1 MVVRT
6 VRAVCPIN
14 TTEIYKVMNQTD
26 ADALN
31 LCETFNGTISVE
43 PYATNLISIPGV
55 KHIIGDLWIGANPSS
70 KNLTGMSIL
79 SMQSLAF
86 VDGTM
91 DIGRISN
98 LITLDLPALASVGQ
112 AFDIFENPS
121 LSTVSLPN
129 LTSVGT
135 LTLNGLPSLI
145 DLKFVAGIRN
155 ITGYTRGGPGSGSQ
169 GLPSQVTI
177 QNTGLISLEGLLF
190 SDISRLAITD
200 NALKNLT
207 LSLES
212 FNCAKDY
219 SYMFDIS
226 RNYNMSLNLPN
237 LTTINCEFV
246 GLDDLSALNIPALSV
261 VHGSVSF
268 NNLTPNSFNAPKLLS
283 VSDSIHFGQ
292 GSVQQINLPSLQT
305 VGVGFSIDGTPAI
318 YLENGVL
325 LPNITNVSGMIV
337 VGDNQNQPYCQILD
351 NQRCRGLFTG
361 YYSCGNEEVG
371 VDSYPNNC
379 RYTYLAYG
387 WTRAKKLEV
396 GLGISLGSLA
406 LLGFIWL
413 VYHNIKLQRAE
424 EAATRASE
432 YVELG
437 STEQLPKYS
446 QHDDDSGVIP
456 PYEAYGSNETASAG
470 VSGEESDMVATTTQ
484 ERVDDGV
491 HGGEQDVLRHKD
503 ANSAPVSPLEEAP
516 DVSQHLSLDIA
527 HRVSQDEK

>member
-14 TTEIYKVMNQTD
+14 TTEIYKVTNQTD

-79 SMQSLAF
+79 SMQSLVF
-86 VDGTM
+86 VDGIM

-98 LITLDLPALASVGQ
+98 LMTLDLPALASVGQ
-112 AFDIFENPS
+112 AFDIYENPS

-135 LTLNGLPSLI
+135 LTLNELPSLI
-145 DLKFVAGIRN
+145 DLNFVAGIRN

-169 GLPSQVTI
+169 VFPSQVTI

-190 SDISRLAITD
+190 SDIIGLTITD
-200 NALKNLT
+200 NALKSLT

-212 FNCAKDY
+212 FNCANDY
-219 SYMFDIS
+219 SYTVDIS

-237 LTTINCEFV
+237 LTTTNCELV

-261 VHGSVSF
+261 VNGSVSF
-268 NNLTPNSFNAPKLLS
+268 NNLTPNSFTAPKLLS
-283 VSDSIHFGQ
+283 VSDSIHFVQ
-292 GSVQQINLPSLQT
+292 GNVQQINLPALQT
-305 VGVGFSIDGTPAI
+305 VGMKFSIDGTPAI
-318 YLENGVL
+318 YLENGIL

-337 VGDNQNQPYCQILD
+337 DGDNWNQPYCQILD
-351 NQRCRGLFTG
+351 NLRCRGLFTG
-361 YYSCGNEEVG
+361 YYSCGNDEVS
-371 VDSYPNNC
+371 VDSDPNNC
-379 RYTYLAYG
+379 QYTYPVYG
-387 WTRAKKLEV
+387 WTRAKKLEA
-396 GLGISLGSLA
+396 GLGISLGPLA

-424 EAATRASE
+424 AAATRALE
-432 YVELG
+432 NLELA

-446 QHDDDSGVIP
+446 QHDGDSGVIP
-456 PYEAYGSNETASAG
+456 PYNADGSNETASAG
-470 VSGEESDMVATTTQ
+470 VSGEESDMVAATTQ
-484 ERVDDGV
+484 ERVYDRV
-491 HGGEQDVLRHKD
+491 HGGEPDVLRHED
-503 ANSAPVSPLEEAP
+503 ARSVPVSPLEEAP
-516 DVSQHLSLDIA
+516 DVSQHMTLDTA
-527 HRVSQDEK
+527 YRVSQDEK